1 MWWWRHPPT
10 PLEQYATSLP
20 DAAVTWAKCWCYG
33 AKVTPMFF
41 PMYTVEA
48 EVVLS
53 MTKVEPHEMLKASQ
67 EKEFR
72 SNPWE
77 LE

>member
-1 MWWWRHPPT
+1 
-10 PLEQYATSLP
+10 
-20 DAAVTWAKCWCYG
+20 
-33 AKVTPMFF
+33 MFF